1 MPKISQLRRDARR
14 QQILDAALAC
24 FSEEGFHQ
32 TGMAEIVRRSGLSHG
47 AVYGYFP
54 SKGDIIEA
62 LADDRH
68 QREALLNAVALQTRD
83 PIDGLHRLV
92 RAYGAWLNNPDGT
105 SGRRVGVHGWAE
117 ALRNDRVRA
126 LVVAG
131 IDVPRTIIVELIER
145 GQRSGQIS
153 GRVSADAVA
162 RTLIALFQGFVLQ
175 VSWGESIDIDACVI
189 AVNHM
194 LEGLVLAGG
203 PAGSRRVE
211 RAWE

>member
-24 FSEEGFHQ
+24 FSKEGFHQ
-32 TGMAEIVRRSGLSHG
+32 TGMSEIVRRSGLSHG

-54 SKGDIIEA
+54 SKDDIIET

-68 QREALLNAVALQTRD
+68 QREALLNEVALQTRD

-92 RAYGAWLNNPDGT
+92 RAYGAWLNDPGGT
-105 SGRRVGVHGWAE
+105 PGRRVGVHGWAE

-131 IDVPRTIIVELIER
+131 IDVPRATIAELIER
-145 GQRSGQIS
+145 GQQSGQIS
-153 GRVSADAVA
+153 RRVSAEAVA
-162 RTLIALFQGFVLQ
+162 RSLIALLQGFVLQ
-175 VSWGESIDIDACVI
+175 VSWGESIDIDGCVI
-189 AVNHM
+189 AVDHM
-194 LEGLVLAGG
+194 LKGLVQADR
-203 PAGSRRVE
+203 PARSRRVE
-211 RAWE
+211 RT

>member
-1 MPKISQLRRDARR
+1 MPKITQLRRDARR

-24 FSEEGFHQ
+24 FSEQGFHQ
-32 TGMAEIVRRSGLSHG
+32 TGMAAIVQRSGLSHG

-54 SKGDIIEA
+54 SKDDIIEA

-83 PIDGLHRLV
+83 PIDALHRLV
-92 RAYGAWLNNPDGT
+92 RAYGAWLNDPEGT
-105 SGRRVGVHGWAE
+105 PGRRVGVHGWAE

-131 IDVPRTIIVELIER
+131 IDVPRATIAELIER

-153 GRVSADAVA
+153 RQVSADAVA
-162 RTLIALFQGFVLQ
+162 RSLIALFQGFVLQ

-189 AVNHM
+189 AVDHM
-194 LEGLVLAGG
+194 MAGLVLANR
-203 PAGSRRVE
+203 PARST
-211 RAWE
+211 RAEKA

>member
-24 FSEEGFHQ
+24 FSEQGFHQ
-32 TGMAEIVRRSGLSHG
+32 TGVAEIVRRCGLSHG

-54 SKGDIIEA
+54 GKDDIIEA

-68 QREALLNAVALQTRD
+68 QREALLNAVALQTGD

-92 RAYGAWLNNPDGT
+92 RAYGTWLNDPQGAP
-105 SGRRVGVHGWAE
+105 GRRVGVHGWAE
-117 ALRNDRVRA
+117 ALRNDRVRG

-131 IDVPRTIIVELIER
+131 IDVPRATIAELIER

-153 GRVSADAVA
+153 RRVSADAVA

-175 VSWGESIDIDACVI
+175 VCWGESIDIDACVI
-189 AVNHM
+189 AVDQM
-194 LEGLVLAGG
+194 LEGLVSADR
-203 PAGSRRVE
+203 PARSPRPE
-211 RAWE
+211 TA